1 MEILRAATAGF
12 CMGVDLALR
21 KLDAILDD
29 AAHHGPI
36 HTLGPIIHNPQVMAD
51 YMSRGVLRVDD
62 PEDVAAGSTAVIRA
76 HGVPR
81 CVKASLI
88 ERGVRVVDAT
98 CPRVRTAQKLIAK
111 QAEKGRILLLFGEKD
126 HPEVRGLLSHASA
139 GSHVF
144 DSPEQLAEI
153 DLPPGPDF
161 FLAAQTTQDEL
172 EFARIRQM
180 LNKRLNRE
188 FPVLSTICDATMK
201 RQQEAI
207 ELAGRVDYMVVVG
220 GFDSGNTRRLAQ
232 VARTAGAS
240 CVHVETARELPLDEL
255 RGLRKIG
262 LTAGASTPK
271 KIIDRVESV
280 LASL

>member
-1 MEILRAATAGF
+1 
-12 CMGVDLALR
+12 MGVDLALR
-21 KLDAILDD
+21 KLEAILDD
-29 AAHHGPI
+29 AASHGPI
-36 HTLGPIIHNPQVMAD
+36 HTLGPIIHNPQVMAE
-51 YMSRGVLRVDD
+51 YAARGVVRTDE
-62 PEDVAAGSTAVIRA
+62 PGAVAPGSTAVIRA

-81 CVKASLI
+81 NVKQSLTD
-88 ERGVRVVDAT
+88 RGVRVVDAT

-111 QAEKGRILLLFGEKD
+111 QAEKGRILLLFGEAD
-126 HPEVRGLLSHASA
+126 HPEVRGLLSHAAA
-139 GSHVF
+139 GSYVF
-144 DSPEQLAEI
+144 DSPEQLAGI
-153 DLPPGPDF
+153 DLPPGPDY

-172 EFARIRQM
+172 EFARIREM
-180 LNKRLNRE
+180 LAARLERE

-220 GFDSGNTRRLAQ
+220 GRESGNTRRLAQ
-232 VARTAGAS
+232 VARTAGAP
-240 CVHVETARELPLDEL
+240 CVHVETADELPLGEL

-271 KIIDRVESV
+271 KIIDRVQSV

>member
-1 MEILRAATAGF
+1 
-12 CMGVDLALR
+12 MGVDLALR
-21 KLDAILDD
+21 KLDAILAD
-29 AAHHGPI
+29 AGCHGPI

-51 YMSRGVLRVDD
+51 YLARGVARSDD
-62 PEDVAAGSTAVIRA
+62 PEDVAPGSTAVIRA

-81 CVKASLI
+81 CVKQSLLD
-88 ERGVRVVDAT
+88 RGVRVVDAT

-126 HPEVRGLLSHASA
+126 HPEVRGLLSHAAA

-144 DSPEQLAEI
+144 DSPEQLAAM
-153 DLPPGPDF
+153 DLPQGPDY

-172 EFARIRQM
+172 EFARIRDM
-180 LNKRLNRE
+180 LDRRLNRD

-232 VARTAGAS
+232 VARAAGAP
-240 CVHVETARELPLDEL
+240 CVHVETADELPVNDL

-271 KIIDRVESV
+271 KIIDRVQSV